1 MFMEDVDKMQL
12 KFLEEVRATGR
23 GMYVPEDNASKFKEF
38 KEMYTLAKCDIKYGK
53 HTEENK

>member
-1 MFMEDVDKMQL
+1 MEDVDKMQL